1 MLAIAECAEVRRS
14 APVARPVAEST
25 DKALIKA
32 IGRGDRT
39 AMQALYGRHNVRV
52 YRFLLRLT
60 HDPSLAEELVGD
72 VFFAVWRQAGHF
84 AGRSLVST
92 WILAIA
98 RHKAYSA
105 ARRRPHE
112 QPLSERIA
120 DTVVDPADDAEAM
133 IVHDDRSA
141 ALQTCLAKL
150 SPEHREVIDLAYYHD
165 KTVDEVAE
173 ITGVPKNTV
182 KTRMFYARKCLAKLL
197 ATSEGVDDDLR
208 ARALH

>member
-1 MLAIAECAEVRRS
+1 MRRS
-14 APVARPVAEST
+14 PPLRAGARPVAEST

-52 YRFLLRLT
+52 TVFSSGSPMTPRWRKSWSAT
-60 HDPSLAEELVGD
+60 CSSQCAPSRAFRRTVAGLNVDSGD
-72 VFFAVWRQAGHF
+72 RPPQGLF
-84 AGRSLVST
+84 GR
-92 WILAIA
+92 
-98 RHKAYSA
+98 
-105 ARRRPHE
+105 RRRPHE